1 MMTARLMV
9 WWPGGRPA
17 GALDPATMASHVEAF
32 RALEGVVELA
42 YLHVPGDATV
52 TARFE
57 AALRAAYP
65 ATRITQQHLMQE
77 CRGSAAGEY
86 APFHYIVG
94 TDVVPEAERDFNA
107 WYAREHLPGLAGVP
121 GTVRAQRLRNH
132 DDAPR
137 YHACY
142 DLVTAETLGSPAW
155 LAVRGTSWSGRV
167 RPSFRN
173 TIRLMMRRI

>member
-1 MMTARLMV
+1 
-9 WWPGGRPA
+9 
-17 GALDPATMASHVEAF
+17 MASHVETF

-42 YLHVPGDATV
+42 YLRVPGDAAA
-52 TARFE
+52 TARIE
-57 AALRAAYP
+57 VALRAAYP
-65 ATRITQQHLMQE
+65 SARITRQQLMQE
-77 CRGSAAGEY
+77 CPGSAAGEN
-86 APFHYIVG
+86 APFHYVVA
-94 TDVVPEAERDFNA
+94 TDVRPEVEGDFNA
-107 WYAREHLPGLAGVP
+107 WYEHEHLPGLAGVP
-121 GTVRAQRLRNH
+121 GTVRARRLRNK

-173 TIRLMMRRI
+173 TIRLRMRRV

>member
-1 MMTARLMV
+1 MTRQLMA
-9 WWPGGRPA
+9 WWPAGRPA
-17 GALDPATMASHVEAF
+17 GEPDPATIASHVETF
-32 RALEGVVELA
+32 RALEDAVEVA
-42 YLHVPGDATV
+42 YFRLPGDA
-52 TARFE
+52 AAAACID

-65 ATRITQQHLMQE
+65 SARITHQHLMQE
-77 CRGSAAGEY
+77 CPGASAGTT
-86 APFHYIVG
+86 APFHYIVA
-94 TDVVPEAERDFNA
+94 TDVRPEVEDDFNA

-121 GTVRAQRLRNH
+121 GTARAQRLRND

-155 LAVRGTSWSGRV
+155 LAVRGTPWSSRV

-173 TIRLMMRRI
+173 TIRLMMRRL